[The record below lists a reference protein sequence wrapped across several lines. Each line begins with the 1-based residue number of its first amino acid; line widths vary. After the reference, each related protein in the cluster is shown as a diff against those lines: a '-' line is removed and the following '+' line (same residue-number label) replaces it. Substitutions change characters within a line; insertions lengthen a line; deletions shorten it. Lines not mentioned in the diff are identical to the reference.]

1 MTGPPRWT
9 GPALVAG
16 LRWYATGLSSGTT
29 LLQLF
34 GNLFLLG
41 PLAVLA
47 VLRWPALAS
56 PRRLAAGTVAAA
68 VGIELLQ
75 LLLPLGRVVSPVDA
89 GLNAAGAL
97 LAGGAATLLRAP
109 GAALA
114 S

>member
-1 MTGPPRWT
+1 MEE
-9 GPALVAG
+9 

-41 PLAVLA
+41 PLAVPA

-56 PRRLAAGTVAAA
+56 PRLLAAASVAVA

-75 LLLPLGRVVSPVDA
+75 FSCRSAGWSPRW
-89 GLNAAGAL
+89 
-97 LAGGAATLLRAP
+97 TPR
-109 GAALA
+109 
-114 S
+114 